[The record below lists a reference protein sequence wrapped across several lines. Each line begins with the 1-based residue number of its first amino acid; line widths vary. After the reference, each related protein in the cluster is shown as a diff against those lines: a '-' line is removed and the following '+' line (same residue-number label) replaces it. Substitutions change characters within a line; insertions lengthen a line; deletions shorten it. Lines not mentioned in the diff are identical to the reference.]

1 MAAPLRLALTGST
14 MGWVTQVQSNY
25 GVQPATIA
33 RSFNGTLDRTLDSP
47 TAPMET
53 LGYYWHYPHLSDDNR
68 GLGGGIAWAFDDELC
83 IKNDAYGPKK
93 KFEDTFREDFFFAS
107 FVTCTDIR
115 ASLHRALKTWTDV
128 QPQLRFVDVTED
140 CGVYSNCSLVEL
152 FFTHR
157 DNNGVIRG
165 KNSYMGGPEDSPK
178 EKRPIVKH
186 PRPWPNGKT
195 GSGASTYDGPLDIEG
210 SPYPGGS
217 VVKGVAERP
226 DSRSD
231 GQSDCS
237 VVGTIPVGGWDYPKQ
252 CAGVDEKW
260 SAGRDDLQGTAAYDV
275 AKDAANNKASTDS
288 AYTVGRR
295 NRQLMEAEVILE
307 WESMAGVAAASALQ
321 YGRYASDLRST
332 NGLIQ
337 RWSDGTPRRV
347 IEAFGGIISFNVE
360 NCWYLDTAFCGPLHQ
375 LKARMGTNGAAAMIK
390 GIAFG
395 IFALALL
402 VFFLLIVR
410 VIKHQ
415 HCCDTEG
422 KERTF
427 KQKARGSAEEMSNFG
442 VLPTLVLAT
451 CLWVPIALQQT
462 IVAPCWECYDFE
474 AAAVHEV
481 RDPFA
486 PSAPPSPP
494 TPSPPTPTPTLS
506 RPTPPP
512 PTLTHIA
519 CEVPCVLMTDWP
531 RPRAEPPGR
540 DPSLGERSRDGN
552 LPSRLLSHRLQR
564 LQHLHR
570 VERWHEALRFEGF
583 PLGPLHEPLGARG
596 RRRVG
601 PGD

>member
-1 MAAPLRLALTGST
+1 MAAALQLALTGTT
-14 MGWVTQVQSNY
+14 MGWVTQMQSNY
-25 GVQPATIA
+25 GVKPETIA
-33 RSFNGTLDRTLDSP
+33 RSFNGTLDRPETDDSM
-47 TAPMET
+47 ASMNT

-83 IKNDAYGPKK
+83 NKNDAYGPKK

-115 ASLHRALKTWTDV
+115 ASLHRAFKTWTDV
-128 QPQLRFVDVTED
+128 QPQLRFVDVTEECRRID
-140 CGVYSNCSLVEL
+140 GGVYSNCSLVEL
-152 FFTHR
+152 FITHR
-157 DNNGVIRG
+157 DNNGVIPG
-165 KNSYMGGPEDSPK
+165 KRSYMGGTELVPK
-178 EKRPIVKH
+178 EVGH
-186 PRPWPNGKT
+186 PRPWPNAKT
-195 GSGASTYDGPLDIEG
+195 TSAANDYDGPLDNEG
-210 SPYPGGS
+210 SPYPGGA

-226 DSRSD
+226 VTRSE

-237 VVGTIPVGGWDYPKQ
+237 VVGTIPVGGWTYPSH
-252 CAGVDEKW
+252 CDGVQEKW
-260 SAGRDDLQGTAAYDV
+260 SAGRNDMPKTAAYDV
-275 AKDAANNKASTDS
+275 AKDAANNKASSDS
-288 AYTVGRR
+288 AYIAGRR
-295 NRQLMEAEVILE
+295 NRQLEEAELILE

-321 YGRYASDLRST
+321 FGRYASDLRST

-375 LKARMGTNGAAAMIK
+375 LKAQMGTNGAAAMIK

-402 VFFLLIVR
+402 VLFMLLAR

-415 HCCDTEG
+415 HCCDAEG

-481 RDPFA
+481 RESDPVAPTSHA
-486 PSAPPSPP
+486 PSAPPP
-494 TPSPPTPTPTLS
+494 LS
-506 RPTPPP
+506 R
-512 PTLTHIA
+512 A
-519 CEVPCVLMTDWP
+519 V
-531 RPRAEPPGR
+531 
-540 DPSLGERSRDGN
+540 
-552 LPSRLLSHRLQR
+552 
-564 LQHLHR
+564 
-570 VERWHEALRFEGF
+570 
-583 PLGPLHEPLGARG
+583 
-596 RRRVG
+596 
-601 PGD
+601 

>member
-1 MAAPLRLALTGST
+1 MAAALQLALTGT
-14 MGWVTQVQSNY
+14 AMGWVTQMQSNY
-25 GVQPATIA
+25 GVKPETIA
-33 RSFNGTLDRTLDSP
+33 RSFNGTLDRTPETDNEHAS
-47 TAPMET
+47 MNT

-83 IKNDAYGPKK
+83 NKNDAYGPKK

-115 ASLHRALKTWTDV
+115 ASLHRAFKTWTDV
-128 QPQLRFVDVTED
+128 QPQLRFVDVTEECRRID
-140 CGVYSNCSLVEL
+140 GGVYSNCSLVEL
-152 FFTHR
+152 FITHR
-157 DNNGVIRG
+157 DNNGVIPGRR
-165 KNSYMGGPEDSPK
+165 SYMGGTELVPK
-178 EKRPIVKH
+178 EVGH
-186 PRPWPNGKT
+186 PRPWPNAKT
-195 GSGASTYDGPLDIEG
+195 TSAAKDYDGPLDNEG
-210 SPYPGGS
+210 SPYPGGA

-226 DSRSD
+226 VTRSE

-237 VVGTIPVGGWDYPKQ
+237 VVGTIPVGDWTYPSH
-252 CAGVDEKW
+252 CDGVQEKW
-260 SAGRDDLQGTAAYDV
+260 SAGRNDMPKTAAYDV
-275 AKDAANNKASTDS
+275 AKDAANNKASSDS
-288 AYTVGRR
+288 AYIAGRR
-295 NRQLMEAEVILE
+295 NRQLEEAELILE

-321 YGRYASDLRST
+321 FGRYASDLRST

-375 LKARMGTNGAAAMIK
+375 LKAQMGTNGAAAMIK

-402 VFFLLIVR
+402 VLFMLLAR

-415 HCCDTEG
+415 HCCDAEG

-481 RDPFA
+481 RESDPVAPTSHA
-486 PSAPPSPP
+486 PSAPPP
-494 TPSPPTPTPTLS
+494 
-506 RPTPPP
+506 
-512 PTLTHIA
+512 LTRS
-519 CEVPCVLMTDWP
+519 LM
-531 RPRAEPPGR
+531 
-540 DPSLGERSRDGN
+540 
-552 LPSRLLSHRLQR
+552 
-564 LQHLHR
+564 
-570 VERWHEALRFEGF
+570 
-583 PLGPLHEPLGARG
+583 PLASC
-596 RRRVG
+596 
-601 PGD
+601 

>member
-1 MAAPLRLALTGST
+1 MAAALHFALAGST

-33 RSFNGTLDRTLDSP
+33 RSFNGTLDRTKHDSP

-53 LGYYWHYPHLSDDNR
+53 LGYYWHQPHLSGDNR

-83 IKNDAYGPKK
+83 NKNDAYGPKK

-115 ASLHRALKTWTDV
+115 ASLHRAFKTWTDV
-128 QPQLRFVDVTED
+128 QPQIRFVDVTEECRRID
-140 CGVYSNCSLVEL
+140 GGVYSNCSLVEL
-152 FFTHR
+152 FITHR
-157 DNNGVIRG
+157 DNNGVIRS
-165 KNSYMGGPEDSPK
+165 KKSYLGGSANTPE
-178 EKRPIVKH
+178 EKRPIVRQ
-186 PRPWPNGKT
+186 PRAWPNSKT
-195 GSGASTYDGPLDIEG
+195 GTGASTYDGPLDIEG

-217 VVKGVAERP
+217 FVKGVAERP
-226 DSRSD
+226 ASTPD
-231 GQSDCS
+231 GQSKCS
-237 VVGTIPVGGWDYPKQ
+237 VVGTLPDGNENQGECDGANHWSHGRSDLMKDGKGYFTTPNGVG
-252 CAGVDEKW
+252 
-260 SAGRDDLQGTAAYDV
+260 YDV

-295 NRQLMEAEVILE
+295 SRQLMESEEILE

-337 RWSDGTPRRV
+337 RWSDGTPRQV
-347 IEAFGGIISFNVE
+347 IETFGGLISFNVE

-390 GIAFG
+390 GIAWG

-402 VFFLLIVR
+402 VFFMLIVR

-415 HCCDTEG
+415 HCCDAEG

-442 VLPTLVLAT
+442 VIPTLVLAT
-451 CLWVPIALQQT
+451 CLWVPIAMQQT

-481 RDPFA
+481 RDLFA
-486 PSAPPSPP
+486 PSAAPPSPPSPP
-494 TPSPPTPTPTLS
+494 TPTHS
-506 RPTPPP
+506 RPPHPIPPHP
-512 PTLTHIA
+512 IPPHPTLT
-519 CEVPCVLMTDWP
+519 
-531 RPRAEPPGR
+531 
-540 DPSLGERSRDGN
+540 
-552 LPSRLLSHRLQR
+552 
-564 LQHLHR
+564 R
-570 VERWHEALRFEGF
+570 VA
-583 PLGPLHEPLGARG
+583 
-596 RRRVG
+596 
-601 PGD
+601 